1 MSDSRQLLRFAKRI
15 VLVLVAAVLVS
26 CDDPAAPE
34 SRCNVAALPLGG
46 AAAAPTIVAV
56 SLEVQPSGI
65 VVLVTA
71 TDPQGSANLE
81 NVTQSVGVFQDRA
94 CRTTPIV
101 IQDDLAG
108 SGLEESFGTI
118 VPQTSPLYS
127 TIAASD
133 SWPVEVDF
141 RDSDG
146 NRTTGRIM
154 AEVLD

>member
-1 MSDSRQLLRFAKRI
+1 VA
-15 VLVLVAAVLVS
+15 LVVVATVLVS
-26 CDDPAAPE
+26 CDDPAAPG
-34 SRCNVAALPLGG
+34 SRCNLAALPLSGDG
-46 AAAAPTIVAV
+46 AAPTIVAV
-56 SLEVQPSGI
+56 LLEVQPSGI

-71 TDPQGSANLE
+71 TDPQGSENIQ

-108 SGLEESFGTI
+108 SGLEESFGTV
-118 VPQTSPLYS
+118 VPQTSPLYGM
-127 TIAASD
+127 IAASE

-154 AEVLD
+154 AEVPD